1 MRPAKNMFAVI
12 KTGGKQYKVAA
23 DDVLK
28 VEKLAGEAGD
38 TVTFDEV
45 LMVGNGADVT
55 IGTPVVEGAL
65 VAAEFVETAKEKTV
79 IIFKKRRRQNSRRRN
94 GHRQLLTTVKIT
106 EILTGG
112 AKPKAKAKAAPKAE
126 AAPAAEAKAEK
137 KAPAKKAEATAEAA
151 PEAKAEKKAPAK
163 KAEPKAEAK
172 KTETKAEPKA
182 EAVEVKDDVKLIGG
196 VGPALEK
203 KLAAL
208 GITSLKQI
216 AEFSAEDIAR
226 VDEELSFKGRIE
238 REDWIGQ
245 AKDLLAG
252 KPPRAKADKK

>member
-1 MRPAKNMFAVI
+1 MTKTAARNGHRRGATERVKKGPARHWSAEEMFAVI

-38 TVTFDEV
+38 TVTFEEV
-45 LMVGNGADVT
+45 LMVGDGADVT
-55 IGTPVVEGAL
+55 IGTPIVEGAL
-65 VAAEFVETAKEKTV
+65 VAAEFVETKKEKTV

-112 AKPKAKAKAAPKAE
+112 AKPKAKAKAAPKAAEKTE
-126 AAPAAEAKAEK
+126 AAPAAEK
-137 KAPAKKAEATAEAA
+137 KAPAKKAES
-151 PEAKAEKKAPAK
+151 
-163 KAEPKAEAK
+163 KAEAK
-172 KTETKAEPKA
+172 TEAPA

-216 AEFSAEDIAR
+216 AEFTAEDIAR

-245 AKDLLAG
+245 AKDLLDG